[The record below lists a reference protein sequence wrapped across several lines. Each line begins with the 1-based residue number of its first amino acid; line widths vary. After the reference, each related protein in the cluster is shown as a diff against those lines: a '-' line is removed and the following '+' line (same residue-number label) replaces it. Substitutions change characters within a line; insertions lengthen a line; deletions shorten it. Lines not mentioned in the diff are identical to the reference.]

1 MPKKVNLKKL
11 REKEKEAKAL
21 QAKFQEEE
29 DDIVDEEN
37 ETGELLDEDY
47 EYAKFMSSEFDS
59 SSLGKQLTLR
69 ERLEKAKKE
78 KKERRKER
86 VKARKEAEEEKSANS
101 DNDNSDDDEFD
112 EEDEEYDSEEEEEEE
127 RKEVLEKHTTSELR
141 QRQHRPAEE
150 IPKPAAPISELAGA
164 AERQQR
170 IRYQREIIARL
181 STKIMDNADSID
193 MFKPLK
199 VLHAMCL
206 DQEVVVR
213 NLAVLSEAS
222 VWKDVLPD
230 YQIFKR
236 ETETTIDAKGN
247 VRAVTLSKQVIEKRN
262 YENAIVSHY
271 ENFLSFCQKSLK
283 DISLAI
289 TSPLKFA
296 SASKKNSSANEKSI
310 FSLAAAGDSK
320 KLEEAELV
328 TVRAICSL
336 LEAKPYFNFRENLL
350 EMVVPKVACTQRR
363 VFLEVTGTFRK
374 VMRSDPSGVITLD
387 IVRRVGRLLKTL
399 GYRCAPE
406 ALEPFLAIEL
416 EKDLVINPFTSM
428 SGRTRGGDESGGAEG
443 RKGGKK
449 DEYVSQKQKKMDKAE
464 KIIAKEFRESEA
476 EYTKEE
482 LRKTHTAILDSMFG
496 TYFRILKRA
505 PQSPLLP
512 VVLTGIAK
520 YTNQINVD
528 FMGDIVR
535 AIEAI
540 MHNPDIPRSLTF
552 YCARTVLLALR
563 TQGFYTDVDLTDIF
577 SGVYAALFDLILA
590 ADRTPTASAATSAAT
605 IMPNQANMNFATSG
619 NNNNNNNGNDVN
631 GNIGNGESD
640 VEVVALEALELLL
653 CENKQVPIDRLAAFV
668 KRIATVLLMCTSHSA
683 ISLAALAIIAAC
695 VRRHPKLY
703 NLVGSEQG
711 IGSTGQYIADLQEPD
726 HCNPWATALWE
737 LPFLQGENHYNTHY
751 AKVVAQYLANSD
763 PMILRAKS
771 PRDLALVLKRDSL
784 CCGILPAGDAEP
796 EALKMKSELKF
807 PFPPEVVF
815 DQNSN
820 GQMDPDRENEVG
832 LGGFAREMFV
842 RHSVAGVD
850 SSIASLKRSIEEAER
865 SKTEKKEKKEKK
877 AVAKKSDVLQPP
889 KKKKAKK

>member
-11 REKEKEAKAL
+11 REKEKEEKML
-21 QAKFQEEE
+21 KAKFQAEQDEIIEEE
-29 DDIVDEEN
+29 KDS
-37 ETGELLDEDY
+37 GELLDEDY
-47 EYAKFMSSEFDS
+47 EYAKFMSSEFDG
-59 SSLGKQLTLR
+59 SSLGKQLSVR
-69 ERLEKAKKE
+69 ERREQAKRA

-86 VKARKEAEEEKSANS
+86 RKKEAEEKAAAAADGEE
-101 DNDNSDDDEFD
+101 DDEGDDDNEIDEDEDEDEMEDEIEDD
-112 EEDEEYDSEEEEEEE
+112 EEEIEEEEGETL
-127 RKEVLEKHTTSELR
+127 RKQTTSELR
-141 QRQHRPAEE
+141 QRQHRPEE
-150 IPKPAAPISELAGA
+150 SIPKPAAPLSELASA

-181 STKIMDNADSID
+181 STKIMDHADSID
-193 MFKPLK
+193 MFKPLGI
-199 VLHAMCL
+199 LHAMCL
-206 DQEVVVR
+206 DQELVVR
-213 NLAVLSEAS
+213 NLAVLSEAA

-236 ETETTIDAKGN
+236 EAETTVDAKGN
-247 VRAVTLSKQVIEKRN
+247 TRAVTLSKQVIEKRN

-271 ENFLSFCQKSLK
+271 ENFLSFCQRSLK

-289 TSPLKFA
+289 SSPAKF
-296 SASKKNSSANEKSI
+296 SAKKIDEKNSEKSI
-310 FSLAAAGDSK
+310 LSAAVACDAK

-328 TVRAICSL
+328 TVRAVCIL

-350 EMVVPKVACTQRR
+350 EMVVPKLASPRRR
-363 VFLEVTGTFRK
+363 VFLEVAGAVRK
-374 VMRSDPSGVITLD
+374 VIRGDISGVITLE
-387 IVRRVGRLLKTL
+387 IVRRVGRLLKSL
-399 GYRCAPE
+399 NYRCAPE

-416 EKDLVINPFTSM
+416 EKDLIINPFM
-428 SGRTRGGDESGGAEG
+428 AIDGRTRGGDDEDDEEG
-443 RKGGKK
+443 NKK
-449 DEYVSQKQKKMDKAE
+449 KQKKKNEEYVSKKQKKMDKAE

-535 AIEAI
+535 AIEAL
-540 MHNPDIPRSLTF
+540 MHNPDVPRSITF

-563 TQGFYTDVDLTDIF
+563 TQGFYTDVDLTDFF

-590 ADRTPTASAATSAAT
+590 ADRTPIASAATSAET
-605 IMPNQANMNFATSG
+605 ILPSKNTAAAGQNSMTSS
-619 NNNNNNNGNDVN
+619 DVS
-631 GNIGNGESD
+631 GNIGNGGESD

-683 ISLAALAIIAAC
+683 ISLGALAIIATC

-751 AKVVAQYLANSD
+751 AKVVAQFLANSD

-784 CCGILPAGDAEP
+784 CCGILPAGDADP
-796 EALKMKSELKF
+796 EALKMKSEPKF
-807 PFPPEVVF
+807 PFQTEAVF
-815 DQNSN
+815 DEKSGN
-820 GQMDPDRENEVG
+820 MDDDEEEEDKVTG
-832 LGGFAREMFV
+832 LNGFAREMYV
-842 RHSVAGVD
+842 RHSIGCID
-850 SSIASLKRSIEEAER
+850 SNIATLKRSIEEVE
-865 SKTEKKEKKEKK
+865 KGKKKDTEK
-877 AVAKKSDVLQPP
+877 QQQQQP
-889 KKKKAKK
+889 KKKKSKK